1 MIYAYSVFVKK
12 KYLAKK
18 KKEGSKLGFAIPSRA
33 SI

>member
-1 MIYAYSVFVKK
+1 MIFPYSFFVKK
-12 KYLAKK
+12 KYLAK